1 MAVLILSQK
10 NLSWDNCFRKSIDNK
25 TIEAGNRRERLIVIS
40 AKFLCA
46 HIVLLWIIIPIALN
60 PNYCFFRE
68 GGSREKHANKQIEK
82 GKTLMQLFWKGL
94 NARWCVE
101 VSYKQKFIQFVL
113 NAKFQTYK
121 WCASIALSQ
130 MRIVLAQFHLLN
142 FLWACYSLSSFHPGK
157 NKIPSASSCSK

>member
-1 MAVLILSQK
+1 MKTWRYSSTCANLDIHRKKFMAVLILSEK

-46 HIVLLWIIIPIALN
+46 HIVLLWIMIPIALN
-60 PNYCFFRE
+60 PNYCFFRGE
-68 GGSREKHANKQIEK
+68 VGREKHANKQIEK

-101 VSYKQKFIQFVL
+101 VSYMQKFIQFVL

-121 WCASIALSQ
+121 WCKYCSFSDEDCFGPVSSSEFPLS
-130 MRIVLAQFHLLN
+130 ML
-142 FLWACYSLSSFHPGK
+142 
-157 NKIPSASSCSK
+157 